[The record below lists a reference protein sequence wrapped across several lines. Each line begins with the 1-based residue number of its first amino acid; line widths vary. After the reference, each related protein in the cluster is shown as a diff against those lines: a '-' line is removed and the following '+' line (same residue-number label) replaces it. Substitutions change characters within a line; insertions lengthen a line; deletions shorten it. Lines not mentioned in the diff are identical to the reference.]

1 VKGSDV
7 AGHVISPDE
16 ADALAAR
23 ILGDRRTTLGELH
36 ISHARRVAAGL
47 DGSADD
53 RLVAAA
59 LLHDVLEKTAVT
71 AEELRAM
78 TCDAGC
84 VDLVEVLTQAADES
98 DESYLARCVAD
109 PAALR
114 LKRLDLMDK
123 FVADTSGV
131 PATLAASIRSQAL
144 ARLALLDL
152 LAERRAR

>member
-78 TCDAGC
+78 TGDAGC
-84 VDLVEVLTQAADES
+84 VDLVEVLTQAAGS
-98 DESYLARCVAD
+98 SRPARSARRAPCAMTGGQS
-109 PAALR
+109 AG
-114 LKRLDLMDK
+114 
-123 FVADTSGV
+123 SGRRSTHPRVV
-131 PATLAASIRSQAL
+131 PAHPCDRHGPW
-144 ARLALLDL
+144 
-152 LAERRAR
+152 